1 MFWYLVF
8 AVVYLLVLAGLLVF
22 IAGATKLS
30 HQAEAEDRMRPRR
43 CGPADLHIPA
53 KRYRDA
59 A

>member
-8 AVVYLLVLAGLLVF
+8 AIVYLVILAGLLVF

-30 HQAEAEDRMRPRR
+30 HLAEAEDRMRPRR
-43 CGPADLHIPA
+43 YGPTDLHISP